1 MRPTCWSNIGM
12 DTGVKPSGMG
22 ILRECKQVD
31 RKVIKSELPDNV
43 KPNLGCDAV
52 ISLPRDTEKSKLS
65 IIKTTVYLKY
75 VKKREERWLALI

>member
-1 MRPTCWSNIGM
+1 M

-22 ILRECKQVD
+22 ILRECKQV
-31 RKVIKSELPDNV
+31 RKVITSELPDNV
-43 KPNLGCDAV
+43 KPDLGCDAV

-75 VKKREERWLALI
+75 IYKRKKSVQH

>member
-1 MRPTCWSNIGM
+1 M